1 MNRPIRVLAV
11 ACGVLF
17 LALLL
22 NVNYVQFL
30 QASDLNAREGNRR
43 VMDEEFSRER
53 GPVLVAGKPIAQS
66 VASDDQYDYQREY
79 PNPLMYSNLTG
90 YYSYEY
96 GGSDLESSQ
105 NSILSGSDPRLFVN
119 RVVDLLGSRQP
130 SGGSVSLTI
139 DPAAQQAA
147 YAGLTALG
155 EGVHGAVVALDPSTG
170 GILALVSRP
179 SYDPNK
185 MASHTLENVRRTR
198 AQLLEDPGEPLLDRS
213 RENTYFPGSTF
224 KLVTAAAAL
233 SSGKYSPD
241 TMVKGGPVL
250 DLPETTAD
258 LTNDT
263 DCPSQ
268 VTLTTALAL
277 SCNVSFGEV
286 GLDLGDDALRAQAE
300 AFGFGDDSYLD
311 ELHQVASTFPAS
323 PDEPQTAQSA
333 IGQFDV
339 SATPLQ
345 MAMVAAGIANGGT
358 VMRPYLVDKVYSP
371 DVELLDEHDP
381 EELHQAVS
389 SGVAAQLT
397 QMMVEV
403 VNNGTAGS
411 AQIPGMDV
419 AAKTGT
425 AERSEELSPYAWFVS
440 FAPADEARVAVAVF
454 VENPDVPREEITGGG
469 LAGPIAKAVMES
481 VL

>member
-1 MNRPIRVLAV
+1 
-11 ACGVLF
+11 
-17 LALLL
+17 
-22 NVNYVQFL
+22 
-30 QASDLNAREGNRR
+30 
-43 VMDEEFSRER
+43 
-53 GPVLVAGKPIAQS
+53 
-66 VASDDQYDYQREY
+66 
-79 PNPLMYSNLTG
+79 
-90 YYSYEY
+90 
-96 GGSDLESSQ
+96 
-105 NSILSGSDPRLFVN
+105 
-119 RVVDLLGSRQP
+119 
-130 SGGSVSLTI
+130 
-139 DPAAQQAA
+139 
-147 YAGLTALG
+147 
-155 EGVHGAVVALDPSTG
+155 
-170 GILALVSRP
+170 
-179 SYDPNK
+179 
-185 MASHTLENVRRTR
+185 
-198 AQLLEDPGEPLLDRS
+198 
-213 RENTYFPGSTF
+213 
-224 KLVTAAAAL
+224 VT
-233 SSGKYSPD
+233 
-241 TMVKGGPVL
+241 GGPVL

-345 MAMVAAGIANGGT
+345 MAMVAAGIANDGT

-440 FAPADEARVAVAVF
+440 FAPADEPRVAVAVF